1 MLSGKIDIMYLR
13 LWRVDMIPDFQY
25 KNQFLDIKIDIF
37 YRYFYAIFKLKKIIN
52 IILII
57 KNV

>member
-1 MLSGKIDIMYLR
+1 
-13 LWRVDMIPDFQY
+13 MIPDFQY